1 MSLKKRIVVSVNNN
15 LAFDQ
20 RVEKFCRTLYI
31 NDYDV
36 FLIGTTLRGKPKLN
50 RAYSTYRIPQ
60 FFQSSFLLYA
70 EINFKLFF
78 YLLFKTKS
86 SDILLVNDLDVLLP
100 NYLISVLKK
109 NKIIFDSHE
118 YFSELPSVQGKFSQ
132 KIWKF
137 LEKIILPKLDK
148 VCTVSEGI
156 QKIYIE
162 NYNKNTV
169 LIKNLPLSH
178 KIQSN
183 YKKFHHKNFII
194 YQGAINPY
202 RGIDKLILAMKT
214 IKDID
219 LLIFGNGTKINEY
232 KILIKK
238 LDLENQIY
246 FFGNIPPN
254 ELRKITPQAVF
265 GVSLEENA
273 GLSYYHS
280 LPNKLFDYIQ
290 AEIPILG
297 TYLPENKYIIEKY
310 KVGTYIKNHSVD
322 EITDKINYLLSI
334 DKASFINNLK
344 IAKKELCWENQE
356 EKLMNWFNS

>member
-1 MSLKKRIVVSVNNN
+1 LKKRVVVSVNNN

-20 RVEKFCRTLYI
+20 RVEKFCHTLYF
-31 NDYDV
+31 NDCDV

-70 EINFKLFF
+70 EINLKLFF

-86 SDILLVNDLDVLLP
+86 SDILLVNDLDILLP

-132 KIWKF
+132 QVWKF

-148 VCTVSEGI
+148 ICTVSEGI

-162 NYNKNTV
+162 SYNKSTV
-169 LIKNLPLSH
+169 LIKNLPISYE
-178 KIQSN
+178 IQPN
-183 YKKFHHKNFII
+183 NKKFHHKKFII

-202 RGIDKLILAMKT
+202 RGIDKLILAMKN
-214 IKDID
+214 IKDVD
-219 LLIFGNGTKINEY
+219 VLIFGNGTELDEYKSLTKKIN
-232 KILIKK
+232 
-238 LDLENQIY
+238 LENQIY
-246 FFGNIPPN
+246 FFGNIPPS
-254 ELRKITPQAVF
+254 ELREITSQAEF
-265 GVSLEENA
+265 GISIEENA
-273 GLSYYHS
+273 GLSYYYS

-290 AEIPILG
+290 AEIPVLG

-310 KVGTYIKNHSVD
+310 QVGTFIENHSIE
-322 EITDKINYLLSI
+322 EITDKINYLLNV
-334 DKASFINNLK
+334 DKTSFINNLK
-344 IAKKELCWENQE
+344 VAKKELCWENQE
-356 EKLMNWFNS
+356 EKLIDWFNS